1 MGATATRT
9 QLRFDTGRTSLDLVA
24 AAVPGPGTG
33 SGAAAGSPERLV
45 EWLRGAGLV
54 PRGAEVPA
62 DGAWSRRF
70 VELGAVVAR
79 LVEARLAGR
88 AAGEGDVKALND
100 AALASPPAPRA
111 VRAADGTLTRGLAGE
126 PDCAG
131 LLGAVARDAL
141 DLLTDPVAAGRLRRC
156 EGDGC
161 TLVYLDTSR
170 GRRRRWCS
178 SETCGNRERV
188 ARHRRRAVATATR
201 V

>member
-1 MGATATRT
+1 MGATAARMH
-9 QLRFDTGRTSLDLVA
+9 LRFDTGRTSLDLVA
-24 AAVPGPGTG
+24 AAAPGPAPGPG
-33 SGAAAGSPERLV
+33 AGSPERLV

-54 PRGAEVPA
+54 PRGTEVPA
-62 DGAWSRRF
+62 DGGWARRF
-70 VELGAVVAR
+70 MELGAVVAR

-88 AAGEGDVKALND
+88 TADDGDVEALND
-100 AALASPPAPRA
+100 AALAPPPPPRA
-111 VRAADGTLTRGLAGE
+111 VRAADGTLTRGLAAE

-188 ARHRRRAVATATR
+188 ARHRRRAGATATR
-201 V
+201 I

>member
-1 MGATATRT
+1 MGATAART
-9 QLRFDTGRTSLDLVA
+9 QPRFDAGRTSLDLVA
-24 AAVPGPGTG
+24 AAVPGPDPGT
-33 SGAAAGSPERLV
+33 PERLV

-54 PRGAEVPA
+54 PRGTEVPA
-62 DGAWSRRF
+62 DGGWPRRF
-70 VELGAVVAR
+70 LELGAVVAR

-88 AAGEGDVKALND
+88 TADDGDVAALND
-100 AALASPPAPRA
+100 AALAPPPAPRA
-111 VRAADGTLTRGLAGE
+111 VRAADGTLTRALAAK

-141 DLLTDPVAAGRLRRC
+141 DLLTDPDAAARLRRC

-178 SETCGNRERV
+178 SDTCGNRERV
-188 ARHRRRAVATATR
+188 ARHRRRAGAAAAR
-201 V
+201 I